1 MANIDYIFNKSK
13 YSQKNPANISVESID
28 NIDLKARKYNLSR
41 KYNLYNKYS
50 KYNYLE

>member
-13 YSQKNPANISVESID
+13 FPRENPTNISVES
-28 NIDLKARKYNLSR
+28 IDLKARKYNLSW

-50 KYNYLE
+50 QYNYLE